1 MKIEQ
6 KSGILYTSARESL
19 ITRISSLRRLQQL
32 EGRNF
37 QGFELEAW
45 KDLQKL
51 QDEMDLENV
60 REDLNTLQC
69 EKD

>member
-1 MKIEQ
+1 MEKEKGLIYE
-6 KSGILYTSARESL
+6 SARESL